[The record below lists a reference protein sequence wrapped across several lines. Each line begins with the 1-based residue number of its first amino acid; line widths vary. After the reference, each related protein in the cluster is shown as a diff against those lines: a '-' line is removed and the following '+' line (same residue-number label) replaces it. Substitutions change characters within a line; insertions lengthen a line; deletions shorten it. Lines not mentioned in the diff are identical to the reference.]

1 MDVYIFLTLLCIVFM
16 SNTFE
21 SRGMTIDEDSCP
33 LGCDALSV
41 GE

>member
-1 MDVYIFLTLLCIVFM
+1 MYIFLTLLCIVFM

-21 SRGMTIDEDSCP
+21 GRGMTINEDSCS
-33 LGCDALSV
+33 LGYDAVLI